1 MLWIVVVKCLIG
13 AILGII
19 VGGSYYE
26 KDQQFSSLMLCC
38 LGCGLLAFTCM
49 VATMAV
55 FLT

>member
-13 AILGII
+13 AILGIV
-19 VGGSYYE
+19 VGGSYYKE
-26 KDQQFSSLMLCC
+26 DHQFSSLMLCC

>member
-1 MLWIVVVKCLIG
+1 MLWFLVIKCLIG
-13 AILGII
+13 ATLGIV
-19 VGGSYYE
+19 VGGIYYK
-26 KDQQFSSLMLCC
+26 KDQHLSSLMLCC

>member
-13 AILGII
+13 AILGIV

-26 KDQQFSSLMLCC
+26 KDQQFSSLMLYC
-38 LGCGLLAFTCM
+38 LGYGLLAFTCM
-49 VATMAV
+49 VATMAI

>member
-13 AILGII
+13 AILGIV
-19 VGGSYYE
+19 VGGIYYKE
-26 KDQQFSSLMLCC
+26 DHQFSSLVLYS

>member
-13 AILGII
+13 AILGIV
-19 VGGSYYE
+19 VGGSYYKE
-26 KDQQFSSLMLCC
+26 YQQFSSLMLCC

>member
-13 AILGII
+13 AILGIV